1 MSNSTCNAQLKELD
15 INRISFDKTIVTT
28 KTVNDSQKSTF
39 LRLLDDLKE
48 GESCQLR
55 KAEPLLECVNV
66 EIDWWHFRSLVG
78 GAEHLSDY
86 VCVTRKHGGIV
97 SVLCVFQA
105 DILKR
110 LISKDWVKLKLKRL
124 TCANEIE
131 MVSAH
136 RLSDNKQ
143 FLTVFNTSFD
153 VLFKDL
159 QRNISLLSTE
169 CHLPVSTRFT
179 ASVLTPVVLIASSSN
194 SSSFS
199 QIPQEKESQNI
210 TSYEIPLRKSQV
222 TYLIGKGGTR
232 IESIRDQSKATI
244 KILPISKK
252 LTTYELSRPDSVL
265 QAITIT
271 GDWLSVALAM
281 AHIESHLNLHKIFP
295 GHQF

>member
-1 MSNSTCNAQLKELD
+1 MSDSTCNAQLKELD
-15 INRISFDKTIVTT
+15 INRISFDKTIATS
-28 KTVNDSQKSTF
+28 KIVNDSQKSTF
-39 LRLLDDLKE
+39 LTLLDDLKE

-55 KAEPLLECVNV
+55 KMEPLLECVNL

-86 VCVTRKHGGIV
+86 VCVTRKHGGTV
-97 SVLCVFQA
+97 SVLCSFQA
-105 DILKR
+105 NTLKR

-124 TCANEIE
+124 TCATEIE

-143 FLTVFNTSFD
+143 FLTVFNTSFE
-153 VLFKDL
+153 VLFEDL

-169 CHLPVSTRFT
+169 CHLPVLTRFT
-179 ASVLTPVVLIASSSN
+179 ASVLPPAVLIASSSN
-194 SSSFS
+194 SSSLS

-210 TSYEIPLRKSQV
+210 ASYEIPLRKSQV

-281 AHIESHLNLHKIFP
+281 AYIESHLNLHKIFP
-295 GHQF
+295 TDQF